1 MIGERIVDVLSI
13 PGESKEEWP
22 DFQIVTDRGCYRYEG
37 RSFVRDRRA
46 PAGVA
51 AAREAEGRVV
61 SGIFGD
67 GESAVVVFVDGTALV
82 FDLLHNPWE
91 SSSWPEVRFI
101 ADHLLVWSAELE
113 SLRVVDPDSR

>member
-1 MIGERIVDVLSI
+1 MIGERVAEVLAI
-13 PGESKEEWP
+13 PGSSPGEWP
-22 DFQIVTDRGCYRYEG
+22 DFQVVTGGGCYRYEG

-67 GESAVVVFVDGTALV
+67 GESAIVVFVDGTALV
-82 FDLLHNPWE
+82 FDLLHDPGE

-101 ADHLLVWSAELE
+101 ADHLLVWSTELE
-113 SLRVVDPDSR
+113 SLTVVDPDSR